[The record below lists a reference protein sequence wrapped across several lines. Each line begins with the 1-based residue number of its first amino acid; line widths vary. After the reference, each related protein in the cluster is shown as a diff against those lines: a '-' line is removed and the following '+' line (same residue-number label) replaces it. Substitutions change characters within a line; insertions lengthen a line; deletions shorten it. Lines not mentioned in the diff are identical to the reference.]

1 MRKYSVGIDLGTTN
15 SVVALA
21 DLEAEQPSIALLP
34 LEQITAPN
42 QVESLPSLASFVY
55 LQTEPEQQ
63 SGALAIPGRDPV
75 APVVGEYARRISAE
89 QPERSIA
96 AAKSWLC
103 HSKVDRH
110 APLLPWGAPDDFL
123 KMSPVAA
130 TQLILQQLVASWQHS
145 YPDHPIGEQLVTLTV
160 PASFDMAAR
169 ELTREAALQAGL
181 PEDFILL
188 EEPQAAV
195 YHWLEKTGDRWRRA
209 MQEGDSLL
217 VCDVGGGTTDLTLLR
232 AEQEA
237 GELVLR
243 RLAVGDHLLVGGDNM
258 DLALAHYAASKF
270 REKGLKLNAWQSV
283 SLWHACR
290 KAKESLLAPTGKDR
304 ESISVLGRGSKL
316 IAGTVSIE
324 VERDVVQQLLVD
336 GFFPQCNAAAVPQ
349 RDPSSGFQEIGLPF
363 ESDSAITRHIAHFV
377 TANTD
382 DKASDKAATK
392 QAKATAAGSEPRL
405 HLLLNGGVFKAPA
418 LRERLQTVLG
428 SWSSDGRAPDSLGG
442 PEDLDHAVARGA
454 AYYGWTKEHGGMRIR
469 GGTARSYYVGI
480 ESAGLAIPG
489 MPRPLQAVCVVPFG
503 MEEGSD
509 ADVPGREVGLVV
521 GREVQFR
528 FFASAVRKEDRP
540 GTVLRDWD
548 DDELVETAP
557 MQLTLPADDAPVDDA
572 PADITRADDAS
583 RNDASGNNRP
593 NKGFVPVRFHSKINE
608 LGVFELWCNSVRNDQ
623 SWKLEFNVRED
634 ALSEDAGAAKA

>member
-1 MRKYSVGIDLGTTN
+1 MSLLVMRKYSVGIDLGTTN
-15 SVVALA
+15 CVVALA
-21 DLEAEQPSIALLP
+21 DLEAEQPSIVLLP
-34 LEQITAPN
+34 IEQVTAPN
-42 QVESLPSLASFVY
+42 QIESLPSLASFLY
-55 LQTEPEQQ
+55 LQTDQDQQ
-63 SGALAIPGRDPV
+63 SGVLAVPGRDSTS
-75 APVVGEYARRISAE
+75 PVVGEYARRISAD

-103 HSKVDRH
+103 HGKVDRH
-110 APLLPWGAPDDFL
+110 AALLPWGAPDEL
-123 KMSPVAA
+123 PKISPVAA
-130 TQLILQQLVASWQHS
+130 TQLILQQLVASWEQR
-145 YPDHPIGEQLVTLTV
+145 YPDHPLSDQLVTLTV

-181 PEDFILL
+181 PQDFILL

-195 YHWLEKTGDRWRRA
+195 YHWLEKTGERWRRA
-209 MQEGDSLL
+209 MQEGDTLL

-243 RLAVGDHLLVGGDNM
+243 RLAVGEHLLVGGDNM
-258 DLALAHYAASKF
+258 DLALAHFAASKF

-290 KAKESLLAPTGKDR
+290 KAKESLLAPSGKDR

-324 VERDVVQQLLVD
+324 VDRHVVQQLLVD
-336 GFFPQCNAAAVPQ
+336 GFFPECASDAMPL
-349 RDPSSGFQEIGLPF
+349 RDQSSGFQEIGLPF
-363 ESDSAITRHIAHFV
+363 ESDTAITRHIAHFI
-377 TANTD
+377 TSNSE
-382 DKASDKAATK
+382 ASATG
-392 QAKATAAGSEPRL
+392 AETRL

-418 LRERLQTVLG
+418 LRERLQAVLAQ
-428 SWSSDGRAPDSLGG
+428 WSTSGRAPAALGG

-454 AYYGWTKEHGGMRIR
+454 AFYGWTKQQGGMRIR

-489 MPRPLQAVCVVPFG
+489 MPRPLQAICVVPFG
-503 MEEGSD
+503 MEEGSE
-509 ADVPGREVGLVV
+509 AYVPGREVGLVV

-528 FFASAVRKEDRP
+528 FFASALRKEDRA
-540 GTVLRDWD
+540 GNVLRDWD
-548 DDELVETAP
+548 EEELVETAP
-557 MQLTLPADDAPVDDA
+557 MQLTLPTDDAPDE
-572 PADITRADDAS
+572 
-583 RNDASGNNRP
+583 
-593 NKGFVPVRFHSKINE
+593 GFVPVRFHSKINE
-608 LGVFELWCNSVRNDQ
+608 LGVFELWCNSVHNEQ

-634 ALSEDAGAAKA
+634 AQGEDSGAAQA